1 MEGATGVT
9 HPEDV
14 IPGCSQYERFRHLL
28 TGDVNAAIE
37 GAAGAGAASFLVN
50 EAHDGMRNLLLK
62 DLDPRA
68 ELIVGQRKPLV
79 MMEGIEGSDVAFLRH
94 RLPDV
99 RGRHE
104 HCPQRPR
111 LRIAGKRR

>member
-1 MEGATGVT
+1 MRVYISADMEGVTGVT

-14 IPGCSQYERFRHLL
+14 IPGRSQYERFRHLL

-62 DLDPRA
+62 DLASQGGTDLGPGEASGHDGGHR
-68 ELIVGQRKPLV
+68 G
-79 MMEGIEGSDVAFLRH
+79 LRR
-94 RLPDV
+94 RLSTPPPT
-99 RGRHE
+99 G
-104 HCPQRPR
+104 CSW
-111 LRIAGKRR
+111 AS